1 LFYKGLFPSLPGDV
15 LGFAVA
21 RTNVNGRAARA
32 DALVPGTP
40 VRNAEY
46 ASELYYSLHPIDW
59 LELQPNI
66 QFIHHP
72 GGIRGA
78 DDVAVLGLKAA
89 LVL

>member
-1 LFYKGLFPSLPGDV
+1 LASNQ
-15 LGFAVA
+15 LG
-21 RTNVNGRAARA
+21 RGRLCTSGGICAARA